1 MNQTQEAR
9 KRLSRQWVRYV
20 KIACISIAALVTL
33 LFVVGILIGD
43 TFEKWFVQ
51 RLNES
56 LTARVEI
63 GEISFSLV
71 RNFPNA
77 GIRLS
82 QVKAYNAKDY
92 AEPGVLLQAD
102 QIDFTFSIWG
112 LISGDYAIDKAVL
125 KDAKLQLLQDKD
137 GKTNYDIFGSTDS
150 TGSSQK
156 FQFDIKTIKIENTE
170 FFLNDYSVDFVL
182 ATRIEACTFSG
193 EFNSDTY
200 QMQAIGDI
208 FVHDVKTKN
217 QSWLKA
223 KALYVDLNTI
233 IDKRQSEYSFS
244 DCSIELGRLKISFNG
259 KYVDQDAPYLDF
271 SAAGVDMNIRS
282 LLSLMPTGYE
292 HYVDRYE
299 SVGNLSATLRLK
311 GKLDGKTNPALRI
324 EFASENLSVENT
336 LENISLEKINCKG
349 RFENRPGGYL
359 RFDAFEG
366 NLNSGSIRGKCEISN
381 FSRPRFSFDMNASIN
396 LADIQRFVE
405 IKPLYQLSGD
415 ASIQL
420 KMDANT
426 TQVEQ
431 FAAGGYKTMQANGNI
446 RINNASFRIDGDT
459 LPYTAFSGKFNFDG
473 NTVNVSEF
481 SGKAGQTDFKLQGKL
496 TNLFGWLFGEQESIG
511 ITAAVESQQVKLDE
525 LFSRKSVQKSGQ
537 EENYT
542 FHISQRLNLDL
553 SARVSTLTFQRF
565 KANAISGNIRVA
577 GATLSANSLVF
588 RTMNGSVGLNGTVT
602 PASNNNLVIQCNA
615 TLHNVDIR
623 QLFYECENFGQAVLE
638 DKNLRGSL
646 DATVQFSALADAG
659 LKIDD
664 AKVISKADLII
675 KRGELIAF
683 EPLEPL
689 SKYIALEELRHVK
702 FSELK
707 NTIEIRN
714 QRIYIPMMNIESSAM
729 SLSASGIH
737 SFDNE
742 IEYHIK
748 LLLSELLSKKAKRAR
763 REVEE
768 FGEVED
774 DGSGKT
780 SLFIAMKGRLDNPTI
795 TFDGKGAREK
805 IKNDIQREKQNMK
818 QILHEEWGMF
828 KRDTTLK
835 KPKENENSKKKNKVI
850 IDFDEEDD

>member
-1 MNQTQEAR
+1 VNQTQEAR
-9 KRLSRQWVRYV
+9 KRLLRQWVRYV
-20 KIACISIAALVTL
+20 KIACISIAALLTL

-82 QVKAYNAKDY
+82 KVKAYNAKDY

-137 GKTNYDIFGSTDS
+137 GKTNYNIFGSTDS

-156 FQFDIKTIKIENTE
+156 FEFDIKTIKIENTE

-182 ATRIEACTFSG
+182 ATRIESCTFSG

-259 KYVDQDAPYLDF
+259 KYLDQDAPYLDF

-282 LLSLMPTGYE
+282 LLSLMPPGYE

-481 SGKAGQTDFKLQGKL
+481 IGKAGQTDFKLHGKL

-511 ITAAVESQQVKLDE
+511 ITAAIESQQVKLDE

-602 PASNNNLVIQCNA
+602 PASNNNLVIQCDA

-714 QRIYIPMMNIESSAM
+714 QKIYIPMMNIESSAM

-748 LLLSELLSKKAKRAR
+748 LLLSELLSRKAKSAR

>member
-1 MNQTQEAR
+1 VNQTQKDR
-9 KRLSRQWVRYV
+9 KRSLGHWVRYV
-20 KIACISIAALVTL
+20 KIACISIAAFLTL
-33 LFVVGILIGD
+33 LFVIGLLIGD

-82 QVKAYNAKDY
+82 QVKAYNAKGY
-92 AEPGVLLQAD
+92 PEPGVLLQAD
-102 QIDFTFSIWG
+102 RIDFTFSIWG

-125 KDAKLQLLQDKD
+125 KNAKLQLLRDKE
-137 GKTNYDIFGSTDS
+137 GNTNYDIFGSTDS
-150 TGSSQK
+150 TNGDQK
-156 FQFDIKTIKIENTE
+156 FQFDINTVKIENTE
-170 FFLNDYSVDFVL
+170 FFFNDYSVDFVL

-193 EFNSDTY
+193 EFNSDSY
-200 QMQAIGDI
+200 QMHAVGDV

-223 KALYVDLNTI
+223 KALYVDLNSI
-233 IDKRQSEYSFS
+233 IDKQKSEYSFS
-244 DCSIELGRLKISFNG
+244 DCAIELGRLKISFTG
-259 KYVDQDAPYLDF
+259 KYVDNDAPYLDF
-271 SAAGVDMNIRS
+271 SAAGVDMDIRS
-282 LLSLMPTGYE
+282 LLSLMPPGYE
-292 HYVDRYE
+292 QYVDRYE
-299 SVGNLSATLRLK
+299 SIGNLSATLRLK
-311 GKLDGKTNPALRI
+311 GKLDEKTNPALRI

-336 LENISLEKINCKG
+336 RENISFENINCKG
-349 RFENRPGGYL
+349 RFENRPGGYI

-366 NLNSGSIRGKCEISN
+366 TLNNGSIKGRCEISN
-381 FSRPRFSFDMNASIN
+381 FARPRFSFDMNASIN

-405 IKPLYQLSGD
+405 LKPLYQLSGA

-420 KMDANT
+420 KMNANT

-446 RINNASFRIDGDT
+446 RINNTSFRIEGDT

-481 SGKAGQTDFKLQGKL
+481 SGKAGQSDFKLYGKL

-511 ITAAVESQQVKLDE
+511 ITASVESQQVKLDE
-525 LFSRKSVQKSGQ
+525 LFSRKSAQKLGQ
-537 EENYT
+537 EESYA
-542 FHISQRLNLDL
+542 FHISPRLNLDL
-553 SARVSTLTFQRF
+553 SVRVALLTFQRF
-565 KANAISGNIRVA
+565 KANAISGKIRVT
-577 GATLSANSLVF
+577 GATLSANSLAF
-588 RTMNGSVGLNGTVT
+588 RTMNGSVALNGTVT
-602 PASNNNLVIQCNA
+602 PASNNNLVIQCDA
-615 TLHNVDIR
+615 TLNNVDIR
-623 QLFYECENFGQAVLE
+623 QLFYECENFGQTVLE

-646 DATVQFSALADAG
+646 DASVQFSALANAG
-659 LKIDD
+659 LQIDA

-675 KRGELIAF
+675 RRGELIAF

-707 NTIEIRN
+707 NTVEIRN
-714 QRIYIPMMNIESSAM
+714 QNIYIPMMNIESSAM

-748 LLLSELLSKKAKRAR
+748 LLLSELLSQKAKRAR

-780 SLFIAMKGRLDNPTI
+780 SLFIAMKGQLDNPTI

-818 QILHEEWGMF
+818 QILHDEWGMF

-835 KPKENENSKKKNKVI
+835 KSKENDNSKKKNKVL
-850 IDFDEEDD
+850 IDFDAEHD

>member
-1 MNQTQEAR
+1 MNQIKEAC
-9 KRLSRQWVRYV
+9 KRTLGNWRRYL
-20 KIACISIAALVTL
+20 KIAGLSIAAFLSL
-33 LFVVGILIGD
+33 LFVVGLLIGD

-56 LTARVEI
+56 LKARVEI
-63 GEISFSLV
+63 GEISFSLL

-77 GIRLS
+77 GIRLTN
-82 QVKAYNAKDY
+82 VKAYNAKDY
-92 AEPGVLLQAD
+92 PEPGVLLQAEHL
-102 QIDFTFSIWG
+102 DFTFSVWS

-125 KDAKLQLLQDKD
+125 KNAKLQLLQNKE
-137 GKTNYDIFGSTDS
+137 GKTNYDIFISTDS
-150 TGSSQK
+150 TSGSQK
-156 FQFDIKTIKIENTE
+156 FQFDINTVKIENTE
-170 FFLNDYSVDFVL
+170 FFFHDYSVDFVL

-193 EFNSDTY
+193 EFNTDTY
-200 QMQAIGDI
+200 QMRAVGDI
-208 FVHDVKTKN
+208 YVHDVKTKN

-223 KALYVDLNTI
+223 KALYVDLNSI
-233 IDKRQSEYSFS
+233 IDKRKSEYSFS
-244 DCSIELGRLKISFNG
+244 DCAIELERLKISFTG
-259 KYVDQDAPYLDF
+259 KYVDDDAPYLDF
-271 SAAGVDMNIRS
+271 SAAGVDMDIRS

-292 HYVDRYE
+292 QYVDRYE

-311 GKLDGKTNPALRI
+311 GKLDERTNPALRI

-336 LENISLEKINCKG
+336 RENISFEKINCKG
-349 RFENRPGGYL
+349 RFENRPGGYI

-366 NLNSGSIRGKCEISN
+366 NLNNGSIKGKCEISN

-396 LADIQRFVE
+396 LSDIQRFVE
-405 IKPLYQLSGD
+405 LKPLYQLSGD

-431 FAAGGYKTMQANGNI
+431 FAAGGYKNMQANGNI
-446 RINNASFRIDGDT
+446 RINNASFRIEGDT

-481 SGKAGQTDFKLQGKL
+481 SGKAGQSDFKLYGKL
-496 TNLFGWLFGEQESIG
+496 TNLFGWLFGEKESIG
-511 ITAAVESQQVKLDE
+511 IIASVESQQVKLDE
-525 LFSRKSVQKSGQ
+525 LFSRKSAQKSGQ
-537 EENYT
+537 EESYT
-542 FHISQRLNLDL
+542 FHISPRLNLDL
-553 SARVSTLTFQRF
+553 SARVSTLSFQRF
-565 KANAISGNIRVA
+565 KASAISGKIRLA
-577 GATLSANSLVF
+577 NATLSANSLVF

-602 PASNNNLVIQCNA
+602 PASNNNLVIQCDA
-615 TLHNVDIR
+615 TLNNVDIR
-623 QLFYECENFGQAVLE
+623 QLFYECENFGQTVLE
-638 DKNLRGSL
+638 DKNLRGAL
-646 DATVQFSALADAG
+646 DATVQFTALANAG
-659 LKIDD
+659 LEIDA

-675 KRGELIAF
+675 RRGELIAF

-707 NTIEIRN
+707 NTVEIRN
-714 QRIYIPMMNIESSAM
+714 QKIFIPMMNIESSAM

-748 LLLSELLSKKAKRAR
+748 LLLSDLLAKKAKRAR
-763 REVEE
+763 RELEE

-774 DGSGKT
+774 DGTGKT
-780 SLFIAMKGRLDNPTI
+780 SLFIAMKGKLDNPAI

-818 QILHEEWGMF
+818 QILHDEWGMF
-828 KRDTTLK
+828 KRDTNLNKT
-835 KPKENENSKKKNKVI
+835 KENGITKKKNKVL
-850 IDFDEEDD
+850 IDFDDDND